1 MLCVHSKLVFK
12 YVTFTLLCD
21 KNCHYC
27 DKYFLKLSLIN
38 YLIINTLTTIFTKS
52 DRSDRKKPIIL

>member
-38 YLIINTLTTIFTKS
+38 YLIINTLTTIFTLYVVCVK
-52 DRSDRKKPIIL
+52 KKPIIL